1 MFDTMKVT
9 KIVGGLTSAL
19 LVFLFA
25 NWAANSLYGFGEK
38 RGEGEEKM
46 AYVIETEEDGG
57 GAQETAVEEGPDF
70 ATLLASADPEKGAK
84 LFKKCAACHAITPGT
99 NRTGPTLY
107 GVVGRDIGS
116 VEGFGYSATLAE
128 MEGNWDPEALNG
140 FLENPKGYAPG
151 TKMAFKGFKKV
162 EERADIIAY
171 LQTLSE

>member
-9 KIVGGLTSAL
+9 KIVGGLSGAL

-25 NWAANSLYGFGEK
+25 NWAANILYGFEEK
-38 RGEGEEKM
+38 EGEEER
-46 AYVIETEEDGG
+46 AYVIETEEEGS
-57 GAQETAVEEGPDF
+57 GAEEAAVEEGPDF
-70 ATLLASADPEKGAK
+70 ATLLASADVEKGAK

-116 VEGFGYSATLAE
+116 VEGFSYSATLAE
-128 MEGNWDPEALNG
+128 MEGNWDPEKLNG

-151 TKMAFKGFKKV
+151 TKMVFKGFKKV